1 MLKIALTI
9 CLLLVGALGFWSAS
23 NPQRVSSQT
32 EKPELILQSGHSER
46 SDGLAFSPDSR
57 YLASASTDS
66 TIRIW
71 DAATGNELRVL
82 TGHTGAVRTVSFSA
96 DGKLLASGGADGKV
110 KIWDVATGR
119 EQADLAGHKGRVN
132 ALTFSRDGKL
142 LASGGIDQTIKL
154 WDVTARAELRTLAGH
169 SGWVTALV
177 FNADGRQ
184 LISGSADKS
193 IKLWNVSNGQTT
205 QTIAAHREAIA
216 NLALNATGD
225 LLASG
230 GADSAVR
237 LWRLPQLNAEPTFS
251 FSFPAGR
258 IVALSFS
265 ADGQAVLAASNERI
279 SQRFNLA
286 NRAATQLSTE
296 PDRLEK
302 YEAAAFS
309 PDGQSLALCPGTREL
324 EVHALNNFDNV
335 VKLSSRA
342 NPVRAV
348 AFSDDGRWFA
358 TGNQDTSLT
367 LWDAFAGRVIGNFA
381 GNAGS
386 INAVAFSPDN
396 LTLASGSRGGTVR
409 LLDVVAAN
417 EIRRWQAHDD
427 GINAMLFSVDGK
439 QLFTCSADQTIKV
452 WDATTGNLISTLK
465 GHAREVSSLSLSAD
479 GKWLASGSAD
489 GTVKVWDKT
498 NWRELRSLT
507 AHAGA
512 VFALAFSSDGK
523 LLASGS
529 ADKTAKL
536 WQTADWQLSKT
547 FSNPA
552 SIHSLNFSAD
562 DKLLATGNSQA
573 VISLWNVSSGSA
585 IRTLNGASGSV
596 NSLNF
601 SEDGNRVI
609 SAHEDGSLRI
619 WNATNSELMATA
631 VSIRESADWLVVTP
645 EGLFDGSPEAWPQ
658 ILWRFSKTTFNVSPV
673 EIFFNEF
680 FYPDLLSDVLAG
692 KQPKPKN
699 EITQLDRR
707 QPQVR
712 LLVGEE
718 TTAST
723 KPAVSNQQ
731 NVTVKIEVSETAAGS
746 GAQDVRLFRNGA
758 LFKIWRGDV
767 LKGQRNAV
775 LQTQIPIIAGENR
788 LTAYAFNRDNI
799 KSLDANRFVTGAD
812 SLRRRGTAYIL
823 AVGVNRY
830 SNPNYNLNFAV
841 ADATIFS
848 EELRA
853 RQAQLARFDKIE
865 IVTLFDAQATK
876 QNIVHALRRLR
887 GEANSAGM
895 LPSLEKLQRTKPEDA
910 VVVYFAGHG
919 LAAEPRFYLIPHDI
933 GYTGKRENL
942 TQAGLA
948 RVLSNSISDKEL
960 VELFEAIDAG
970 QLLLVIDACN
980 SGQALESDEARRGP
994 MNSKGLA
1001 QLAYEKGINVLT
1013 ASQSY
1018 QAALEN
1024 KELGHGYLTYALIES
1039 GLRKLE
1045 ADARPRDGRILVRE
1059 WLNYAT
1065 DQVPRMQEA
1074 KNKNKAKEAERI
1086 LKRPN
1091 AVRLTPKIT
1100 PEAQRPRTFYRRE
1113 AETQPMVITQTTP
1126 QK

>member
-1 MLKIALTI
+1 MTRRITTTI
-9 CLLLVGALGFWSAS
+9 CLLVIGALFFLSAP
-23 NPQRVSSQT
+23 NPRRAFSQT
-32 EKPELILQSGHSER
+32 DKPELILQNGHSER
-46 SDGLAFSPDSR
+46 SDGLVFSPDSR
-57 YLASASTDS
+57 YLATASTDS

-71 DAATGNELRVL
+71 DATTGNELRVL
-82 TGHTGAVRTVSFSA
+82 AGHTAAVRTVSFSA
-96 DGKLLASGGADGKV
+96 DGKLLASGGADGKI
-110 KIWDVATGR
+110 KIWDVVTGR
-119 EQADLAGHKGRVN
+119 ELADLAGHKGRIN
-132 ALTFSRDGKL
+132 ALAFSRDGKL
-142 LASGGIDQTIKL
+142 LASGGIDQIIKL
-154 WDVTARAELRTLAGH
+154 WDVAARTELRTLAGH

-193 IKLWNVSNGQTT
+193 IKLWAVPTGQTL
-205 QTIAAHREAIA
+205 QTITAHREAIA
-216 NLALNATGD
+216 NLALNPAGD

-230 GADSAVR
+230 GADSAAR

-251 FSFPAGR
+251 FNFPAGR

-265 ADGQAVLAASNERI
+265 ADGQNVLAVSNERTA
-279 SQRFNLA
+279 QRFNLA
-286 NRAATQLSTE
+286 TRTATQLSTE

-302 YEAAAFS
+302 YEAATFS
-309 PDGQSLALCPGTREL
+309 PDGQLLALCPGTREL
-324 EVHALNNFDNV
+324 EIHALNNFDNL
-335 VKLSSRA
+335 VKLSSRS

-358 TGNQDTSLT
+358 TGNQDTSVT

-386 INAVAFSPDN
+386 INTVAFSPDN
-396 LTLASGSRGGTVR
+396 QTLASGSRGGLVR
-409 LLDVVAAN
+409 LLNVIAAN

-427 GINAMLFSVDGK
+427 GINALLFSVDGK
-439 QLFTCSADQTIKV
+439 QLITCSTDQTIKV
-452 WDATTGNLISTLK
+452 WDATTGNPISTLK
-465 GHAREVSSLSLSAD
+465 GHAREVNSIGLSAD

-489 GTVKVWDKT
+489 GIVKIWET
-498 NWRELRSLT
+498 ANWRERRSLT
-507 AHAGA
+507 AHTGA
-512 VFALAFSSDGK
+512 VFALAFNDDGK

-536 WQTADWQLSKT
+536 WQTADWQLYKT
-547 FSNPA
+547 FNDSA
-552 SIHSLNFSAD
+552 SIQSLNFSAD
-562 DKLLATGNSQA
+562 GKSLATGNLQS
-573 VISLWNVSSGSA
+573 VICLWDVSAGSRLRSLS
-585 IRTLNGASGSV
+585 GASGSV

-619 WNATNSELMATA
+619 WNATNGELMATA

-658 ILWRFSKTTFNVSPV
+658 ILWRFGKTTFNVSPV

-699 EITQLDRR
+699 EITRLDRR
-707 QPQVR
+707 QPQMR
-712 LLVGEE
+712 LLVGDE
-718 TTAST
+718 TAVST
-723 KPAVSNQQ
+723 KPSVSNQQ
-731 NVTVKIEVSETAAGS
+731 TITVKIEVSEAATGS

-767 LKGQRNAV
+767 LKGQRSAV

-788 LTAYAFNRDNI
+788 LMAYAFNRDNI
-799 KSLDANRFVTGAD
+799 KSLDANRFVTGAE

-841 ADATIFS
+841 PDATIFS

-853 RQAQLARFDKIE
+853 RQTQLARFDKVE
-865 IVTLFDAQATK
+865 IITLFDAQATK
-876 QNIVHALRRLR
+876 QNIIQALRRLR
-887 GEANSAGM
+887 GEANSTVM
-895 LPSLEKLQRTKPEDA
+895 LPSLEKLQRAKPEDA
-910 VVVYFAGHG
+910 VIVYFAGHG
-919 LAAEPRFYLIPHDI
+919 LAVEPRFYLIPHDL
-933 GYTGKRENL
+933 GYNGKRENL

-1045 ADARPRDGRILVRE
+1045 ADARPRDGKILVRE

-1074 KNKNKAKEAERI
+1074 KNKNKVKGAERI
-1086 LKRPN
+1086 LKRPS
-1091 AVRLTPKIT
+1091 AVRLTPKT
-1100 PEAQRPRTFYRRE
+1100 SPEAQRPRAFYRRE

-1126 QK
+1126 